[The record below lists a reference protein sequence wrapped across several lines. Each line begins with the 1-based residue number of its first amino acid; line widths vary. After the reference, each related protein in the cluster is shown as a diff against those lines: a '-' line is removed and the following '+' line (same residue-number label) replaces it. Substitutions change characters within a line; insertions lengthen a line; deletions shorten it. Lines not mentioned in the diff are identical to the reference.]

1 MATSEKTI
9 NRYISAAQQGDEE
22 AFKKLVNLFY
32 PQIYKVISRTVK
44 DKTEV
49 NDVAQ
54 ETFIKV
60 YKNLK
65 DFRGD
70 SRFYTWLYRIA
81 VNTAKNYNIY
91 QMRHTPTTDIDYE
104 IAQLTNRKILR
115 DTDTPERNLMCDEAL
130 ENLNK
135 ILEAMPKDLR
145 TALILR
151 DIERYSYERIA
162 KVMQCPIGTVRSR
175 IYRAREYVNQH
186 LE

>member
-1 MATSEKTI
+1 MAINDDNI
-9 NRYISAAQQGDEE
+9 NRLVSLAQKGDNG
-22 AFKKLVNLFY
+22 AFDQLVNMFY
-32 PQIYKVISRTVK
+32 PQVYKVILRSIK
-44 DKTEV
+44 DKAEA
-49 NDVAQ
+49 NDLTQ

-60 YKNLK
+60 YKSLT

-91 QMRHTPTTDIDYE
+91 QMRHTPITDIDYE
-104 IAQLTNRKILR
+104 TAQITNRKILR
-115 DTDTPERNLMCDEAL
+115 DTDTPERNLICDQAL

-135 ILEAMPKDLR
+135 VLASMSEDLR

-151 DIERYSYERIA
+151 DIERYSYEHIA
-162 KVMQCPIGTVRSR
+162 KVMHCPIGTVRSR
-175 IYRAREYVNQH
+175 IFRAREYMSQH